1 VAPRRERP
9 SSHLSQQRE
18 AINQQLELQPTFS
31 SIGAGTIVSFD
42 PTNGKHKIVTMR
54 FSTSAV
60 VTLAIL
66 SANSDAFRPLHFS
79 SSVRQATAVSALKNL
94 HEFDY
99 LLGEQSQSQQLQSVS
114 RRRINLRDERATVL
128 TSSTFA
134 APGVVEDTFEDQ
146 ATEGSYDP
154 YADVGI
160 DQDPQLAK
168 IQQTKEQSV
177 TQRFESK
184 LKNMDLQDVISTLII
199 PSIILFAAGRW
210 GFNKVSVKV
219 VDTADTTLD
228 SFAREMI
235 YHDGDFEEMKMCH
248 GDYSKKLVWLG
259 PKKTPAML
267 KRYLALYSKK
277 RTVSPQAIR

>member
-1 VAPRRERP
+1 
-9 SSHLSQQRE
+9 
-18 AINQQLELQPTFS
+18 
-31 SIGAGTIVSFD
+31 
-42 PTNGKHKIVTMR
+42 MR
-54 FSTSAV
+54 FAASAV
-60 VTLAIL
+60 VSLAIL

-114 RRRINLRDERATVL
+114 RRRINLNDERATVL

-134 APGVVEDTFEDQ
+134 APGVVEDTLAEEEQ
-146 ATEGSYDP
+146 ATYDP
-154 YADVGI
+154 YADVGMEL
-160 DQDPQLAK
+160 DPQLAK

-184 LKNMDLQDVISTLII
+184 LKTMDLQDVISTLII
-199 PSIILFAAGRW
+199 PSILVFVAGRW
-210 GFNKVSVKV
+210 SFNKVSTRV
-219 VDTADTTLD
+219 VDTAETTLNA
-228 SFAREMI
+228 FAKEMI

-248 GDYSKKLVWLG
+248 GDFSTKLLWLG

-277 RTVSPQAIR
+277 RTVSPQAIRYVPCIDGIHAQN

>member
-1 VAPRRERP
+1 MRVA
-9 SSHLSQQRE
+9 
-18 AINQQLELQPTFS
+18 A
-31 SIGAGTIVSFD
+31 
-42 PTNGKHKIVTMR
+42 
-54 FSTSAV
+54 SAV
-60 VTLAIL
+60 VSLALL

-79 SSVRQATAVSALKNL
+79 SSVRQATAISALKNL

-134 APGVVEDTFEDQ
+134 APGDVEDTLVEEEQ
-146 ATEGSYDP
+146 ATYDP

-160 DQDPQLAK
+160 EQEPQLVK

-184 LKNMDLQDVISTLII
+184 LKTMDLQDVISTLII
-199 PSIILFAAGRW
+199 PSILVFVAGRW
-210 GFNKVSVKV
+210 SYNKVSARV
-219 VDTADTTLD
+219 VDATETTLD
-228 SFAREMI
+228 SFASEMI

-248 GDYSKKLVWLG
+248 GDYSKKLLFLG
-259 PKKTPAML
+259 PKKTQTML

-277 RTVSPQAIR
+277 RTVSPKSIR

>member
-1 VAPRRERP
+1 MRVA
-9 SSHLSQQRE
+9 
-18 AINQQLELQPTFS
+18 A
-31 SIGAGTIVSFD
+31 
-42 PTNGKHKIVTMR
+42 
-54 FSTSAV
+54 SAV
-60 VTLAIL
+60 VSLAIL
-66 SANSDAFRPLHFS
+66 SLNSDAFRPLQFS

-99 LLGEQSQSQQLQSVS
+99 LLGEQSQSQQPQSVS

-134 APGVVEDTFEDQ
+134 APGVVEDTLVEEEQ
-146 ATEGSYDP
+146 ATYDP

-160 DQDPQLAK
+160 ELDPQLVK

-184 LKNMDLQDVISTLII
+184 LKTMDLQDIISTLII
-199 PSIILFAAGRW
+199 PSILVFVAGRW
-210 GFNKVSVKV
+210 GFNKVSARV
-219 VDTADTTLD
+219 VDATETTLD
-228 SFAREMI
+228 SFATEMI

-248 GDYSKKLVWLG
+248 GDYSKKLVWMG
-259 PKKTPAML
+259 PKKTQTML

-277 RTVSPQAIR
+277 KTVSPKSIR

>member
-1 VAPRRERP
+1 MRVA
-9 SSHLSQQRE
+9 
-18 AINQQLELQPTFS
+18 
-31 SIGAGTIVSFD
+31 
-42 PTNGKHKIVTMR
+42 
-54 FSTSAV
+54 TSAV
-60 VTLAIL
+60 VSLAIL
-66 SANSDAFRPLHFS
+66 SANSDAFRPLRFS

-114 RRRINLRDERATVL
+114 RRRIDMRDDRATVL

-134 APGVVEDTFEDQ
+134 APGVVEDTLEEEQ

-160 DQDPQLAK
+160 EQDPQLAK

-184 LKNMDLQDVISTLII
+184 LKTMDLQDIISTLII
-199 PSIILFAAGRW
+199 PSIVLFAAGRW
-210 GFNKVSVKV
+210 GFNKVSGRVAETV
-219 VDTADTTLD
+219 ETTLD
-228 SFAREMI
+228 AFAREMI

-248 GDYSKKLVWLG
+248 GDYSKKLLWLG
-259 PKKTPAML
+259 PKKTQAML